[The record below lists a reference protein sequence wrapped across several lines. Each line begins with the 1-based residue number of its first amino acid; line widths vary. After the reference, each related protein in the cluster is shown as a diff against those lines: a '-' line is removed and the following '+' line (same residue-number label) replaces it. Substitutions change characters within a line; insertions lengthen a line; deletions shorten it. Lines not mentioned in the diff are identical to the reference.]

1 MVRLLYY
8 ELVAGKY
15 MYREQRIKIRIVMK
29 YIDADRLKAE
39 IERLG
44 RNWDGVQEL
53 QPVSLFQADLYEL
66 LDIIDSLQ
74 QEQPE
79 QPIKGYDEAY
89 LNEKI
94 AKASKTWE
102 GVDVDKYMA
111 EIRGYER
118 PEVDLKK
125 EIKEWV
131 DLMVG
136 ASFPEQDGDYIS
148 EEDYRSVIRQTA
160 LHFCELGQLEM
171 RHRITN
177 PEYNAKVVEQLK
189 SEYPARKED

>member
-74 QEQPE
+74 QGQPE
-79 QPIKGYDEAY
+79 QPIKSYDEAY

-160 LHFCELGQLEM
+160 LHFYELGQIEM

-177 PEYNAKVVEQLK
+177 SEYNAKVVEQLK